1 MQGGAH
7 QAKYKKYELARCHGV
22 HGLGHDGIDGY
33 ADGFD
38 KGTRLGGATAHQ
50 GLEEHDE
57 GAGDATQRA
66 RRGADQG
73 GALGPVKQGKKTAT
87 MALAWRPSA
96 TEWKK
101 VS

>member
-1 MQGGAH
+1 MLAC
-7 QAKYKKYELARCHGV
+7 AKLRDQ
-22 HGLGHDGIDGY
+22 GHDVHDLERDRIDGY

-50 GLEEHDE
+50 GLAEHDE

-66 RRGADQG
+66 RRGTDQG

-87 MALAWRPSA
+87 MALAWHPSA